1 MTRLQA
7 GELVADFT
15 LPSISGS
22 MFNMSETRGKK
33 VILTYFRFSSC
44 PFCNLR
50 ISQLISRW
58 DEFSND
64 IIMVGIFD
72 AKIDDLK
79 KRMKHHNAPFSILA
93 DENYELF
100 TKHSVQKSF
109 VRFMLGTFSA
119 PFTLLRATMKGYFP
133 KTLSISKLSTI
144 PVDILIDEN
153 GKVVKAHYCK
163 NTSDHLSIDEM
174 ISFSNSW

>member
-64 IIMVGIFD
+64 IIPSPVSPVG
-72 AKIDDLK
+72 L
-79 KRMKHHNAPFSILA
+79 N
-93 DENYELF
+93 
-100 TKHSVQKSF
+100 T
-109 VRFMLGTFSA
+109 TF
-119 PFTLLRATMKGYFP
+119 P
-133 KTLSISKLSTI
+133 SKLAK
-144 PVDILIDEN
+144 L
-153 GKVVKAHYCK
+153 
-163 NTSDHLSIDEM
+163 L
-174 ISFSNSW
+174 